1 MNVDLILE
9 GSTKASGVAAEICAR
24 ACKLRLVD
32 RGVGIASGMALH
44 RRSSRVA
51 RDQAPERRKRE
62 RREAVRSCHGCC
74 LLEHQHVSVWS

>member
-1 MNVDLILE
+1 MTPIMSMNVDLILE

-51 RDQAPERRKRE
+51 RDQAHERRKRE
-62 RREAVRSCHGCC
+62 ARGCEK
-74 LLEHQHVSVWS
+74 LSWM

>member
-1 MNVDLILE
+1 MSLLMNVDLILE
-9 GSTKASGVAAEICAR
+9 GSRLGSTKASGVAAEICAR

-51 RDQAPERRKRE
+51 RDQAHERRKRE
-62 RREAVRSCHGCC
+62 RGER
-74 LLEHQHVSVWS
+74 L